1 MKEADKNNRQQ
12 FQENKMLQLEQEQHQ
27 RKNTT
32 QVNSK
37 EKNITGSNNN
47 KTKVEA
53 LIWRFQRSTYGKN
66 I

>member
-12 FQENKMLQLEQEQHQ
+12 FQEKKMLQLEQEQHQ
-27 RKNTT
+27 RKNTI

-53 LIWRFQRSTYGKN
+53 LIWRF
-66 I
+66 

>member
-1 MKEADKNNRQQ
+1 MKEADKNNKQQ

-53 LIWRFQRSTYGKN
+53 LIWRF
-66 I
+66 